1 MSEKALAN
9 KLRIALLD
17 QIATVDLPG
26 FLFEH
31 LDQHL
36 VELNYFKLSNLYN
49 NVGRFTTYLK
59 QVAKDYIVYVKKH
72 NPQLPKSST
81 KQTIYEPFFNNALF
95 NEGYI
100 MHFSPTDLIKITSI
114 FSVTCVLTM
123 KEYIHRRVFK
133 KPLATKT
140 TATKKSST

>member
-72 NPQLPKSST
+72 NPQFPKSSGCLLYT
-81 KQTIYEPFFNNALF
+81 
-95 NEGYI
+95 
-100 MHFSPTDLIKITSI
+100 SPSPRDRTRSR
-114 FSVTCVLTM
+114 M
-123 KEYIHRRVFK
+123 
-133 KPLATKT
+133 P
-140 TATKKSST
+140 SSA

>member
-36 VELNYFKLSNLYN
+36 IELNYFKLSNLYN
-49 NVGRFTTYLK
+49 NVGRFTTYLTWIS
-59 QVAKDYIVYVKKH
+59 KDYMAYVKKH
-72 NPQLPKSST
+72 NPQFPKGTT
-81 KQTIYEPFFNNALF
+81 KQSIYEPFFNNALF
-95 NEGYI
+95 NEGYS

-114 FSVTCVLTM
+114 YSVTCVLTM

-133 KPLATKT
+133 KNIPTKIP
-140 TATKKSST
+140 TKKTQA

>member
-31 LDQHL
+31 LDAHL

-49 NVGRFTTYLK
+49 NLGRFTTYLK
-59 QVAKDYIVYVKKH
+59 QVAKDYVVYVKKH
-72 NPQLPKSST
+72 NPQFPKANT
-81 KQTIYEPFFNNALF
+81 KLAVYEPFFNNQLF
-95 NEGYI
+95 SEGYI
-100 MHFSPTDLIKITSI
+100 MHFSPTDLIKMTSI
-114 FSVTCVLTM
+114 YSVTCVLTM

-133 KPLATKT
+133 KTVATK
-140 TATKKSST
+140 TATKKTQA